1 MADEGVGGWPF
12 LGVEDV
18 IGLEVEEMGVR
29 LSVSNLIRDID
40 VSTAPGLVLCPTGL
54 EVFGLAAGF
63 ELEELVRCILSAG
76 RRKVSASEGLR
87 LVG

>member
-18 IGLEVEEMGVR
+18 IGLEVEDIGVR
-29 LSVSNLIRDID
+29 LSVFNLIRDIE
-40 VSTAPGLVLCPTGL
+40 VSTAPGLALCPTDL

-63 ELEELVRCILSAG
+63 ELDELVRCSLSAG